1 MKIFGGEPAW
11 LLGGLQALL
20 AALVAWDVF
29 DLTQDQAGVIL
40 TVAGALI
47 GLITAFATR
56 DTLVA
61 AGVGLVNAL
70 VAAVAAWGFT
80 FSQDQ
85 IAAVVGIV
93 SVLLAAWQR
102 KSTEPL
108 ENATLNNG
116 AAAGPR
122 FGTAAA

>member
-29 DLTQDQAGVIL
+29 DLTQDQAGVLL
-40 TVAGALI
+40 TAAGALI

-108 ENATLNNG
+108 ASPTLKNG
-116 AAAGPR
+116 PAAGSRYPV
-122 FGTAAA
+122 AA